1 MKYIPGF
8 TFYVV
13 KPKLMGSVKNYFTP
27 GNMYSIYN
35 IVLKDDKVKYI
46 ITDGTKTFEL
56 TFNSN
61 TEAESMVEYLTTQ

>member
-1 MKYIPGF
+1 
-8 TFYVV
+8 
-13 KPKLMGSVKNYFTP
+13 
-27 GNMYSIYN
+27 MYSIYN